1 MPKMKTNSS
10 AKKRF
15 RSRKNDVKVRQAN
28 RSHINSKVKS
38 SVKRKRRPMMSVV
51 KSSVKQ
57 IQSMLRGG

>member
-15 RSRKNDVKVRQAN
+15 RSRKNDFKVRQAN

-38 SVKRKRRPMMSVV
+38 SVKRKRRPMMTAV
-51 KSSVKQ
+51 KSSIKQ

>member
-15 RSRKNDVKVRQAN
+15 RMKKTSIKVRQAN

-38 SVKRKRRPMMSVV
+38 SVKRKRRPMMAVAKSGLNQV
-51 KSSVKQ
+51 KT
-57 IQSMLRGG
+57 MLRGG